1 LGKRKRAQLISATI
15 AELLTELPD
24 VDAAEAK
31 LKAAEATG
39 VEPDTDFLRARS
51 MLSKTKVFH
60 FGRASRYAGG
70 GPVGRRKKPATKKAK
85 KHRYRRKKSRAKSKF
100 KRPLTS
106 NSRK

>member
-70 GPVGRRKKPATKKAK
+70 G
-85 KHRYRRKKSRAKSKF
+85 RYRRKKSRAKSKF